1 MQAFGIG
8 PYRWNIAQ
16 VYLVFASYEL
26 ARAND
31 GVRPIFFKKID
42 IILMLDHFPRQRHAP
57 RHAPCDMLYQV
68 PMLI

>member
-42 IILMLDHFPRQRHAP
+42 IILMLDHFPRFP
-57 RHAPCDMLYQV
+57 PPAPCPSTRTV
-68 PMLI
+68 